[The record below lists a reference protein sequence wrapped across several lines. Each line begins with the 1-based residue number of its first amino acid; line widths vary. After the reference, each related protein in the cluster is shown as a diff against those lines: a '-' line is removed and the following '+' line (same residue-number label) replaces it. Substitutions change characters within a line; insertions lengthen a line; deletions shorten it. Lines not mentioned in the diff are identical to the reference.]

1 MNDIS
6 DSEETKEINESQFF
20 EENNLYISGKVFK
33 ESLSKINSEFDLFEN
48 IFKKEEYQ
56 SINIEEELSIDDIKI
71 NSLEEDVE
79 NIIKETTNSI
89 SESKNK
95 NKKIFILKNDKE
107 KDKKEKNNINNNS
120 INESLNTS
128 KNKSEIKE
136 EEIITENG
144 QANNINN
151 IDSKKKVNYLRN
163 EAKILEETISK
174 LSLTDYQTLKKE
186 KFKDCNLNSLIF
198 FKNCKKE
205 IGKENNYIF
214 NYRDNFLND
223 MTKIDQLFFQDYF
236 KPNLSLNKSKD
247 INLIY
252 EFSIYHPVKNVKT
265 QQISILGDGV
275 LKQLKE
281 KIYCVLD
288 EIQGDST
295 PSFFFLE
302 KVFYEDFSFLNM
314 NYPQSLS
321 SKISQLKFEK
331 MTFKEYQQET
341 NYAILD
347 NKNNDKNLESK
358 FSKYEK
364 NLYYD
369 TNSIIFNKS
378 HSYETLDMNK
388 TKIEDIPLRIGY
400 PYIFRHIDSCD
411 HVIILNDIRVSD
423 KYDNILKSDEKE
435 DKAIVT
441 YQKKLKRKK
450 CDACQFYYAKFISIN
465 DIVKGNVNNALFLC
479 DYCLKKLHETELVDN
494 NTSNLKLIP
503 YFHN

>member
-1 MNDIS
+1 MNDSS
-6 DSEETKEINESQFF
+6 DSENPKDINESQIF

-33 ESLSKINSEFDLFEN
+33 QSLLKINTEFDELEN
-48 IFKKEEYQ
+48 LFKKEEFN
-56 SINIEEELSIDDIKI
+56 SFDIKEELSIDDIKI

-79 NIIKETTNSI
+79 NIIKKTINSV
-89 SESKNK
+89 SENKQK
-95 NKKIFILKNDKE
+95 NKKIFVLKNE
-107 KDKKEKNNINNNS
+107 KEKNN
-120 INESLNTS
+120 E
-128 KNKSEIKE
+128 E
-136 EEIITENG
+136 EEINKEKEKEQEENIINT
-144 QANNINN
+144 NN
-151 IDSKKKVNYLRN
+151 KKKINYLRN
-163 EAKILEETISK
+163 EAKVLEETISK
-174 LSLTDYQTLKKE
+174 LNLTDYQTLKKE

-198 FKNCKKE
+198 FKNSKKE

-236 KPNLSLNKSKD
+236 KPNLSYNSTTN

-265 QQISILGDGV
+265 QQISIQGDGV

-288 EIQGDST
+288 EIQGET

-302 KVFYEDFSFLNM
+302 KVFYDDFFFVNGK
-314 NYPQSLS
+314 YTEPLS
-321 SKISQLKFEK
+321 TKISQLKLEK
-331 MTFKEYQQET
+331 LTLKEYQNDL
-341 NYAILD
+341 NYGKSNQNSD
-347 NKNNDKNLESK
+347 NKNTESK
-358 FSKYEK
+358 FNKYEK
-364 NLYYD
+364 NLYCD
-369 TNSIIFNKS
+369 NNALIFNKS
-378 HSYETLDMNK
+378 HSYESLNMNNI
-388 TKIEDIPLRIGY
+388 KIEDIPLRIGY

-411 HVIILNDIRVSD
+411 HVIILNDIRVMD
-423 KYDNILKSDEKE
+423 KYDNFREKDE
-435 DKAIVT
+435 KAIVT

>member
-1 MNDIS
+1 MDNSS
-6 DSEETKEINESQFF
+6 DSENTKDLNESKIF
-20 EENNLYISGKVFK
+20 EENNLYISGKIFK
-33 ESLSKINSEFDLFEN
+33 QSLSKINKDFEELEN
-48 IFKKEEYQ
+48 LFKKEE
-56 SINIEEELSIDDIKI
+56 IECFDLKEELSIDDIKI

-79 NIIKETTNSI
+79 NIIKKTINSV
-89 SESKNK
+89 SDTKSK

-107 KDKKEKNNINNNS
+107 ENKISNQNNNNIN
-120 INESLNTS
+120 
-128 KNKSEIKE
+128 KSEEKE
-136 EEIITENG
+136 EEINKNKDKEE
-144 QANNINN
+144 QN
-151 IDSKKKVNYLRN
+151 IDNPNNKKKINYLRN

-174 LSLTDYQTLKKE
+174 LNLTDYQTLKKE
-186 KFKDCNLNSLIF
+186 KFKDCNLNSLTF

-236 KPNLSLNKSKD
+236 KPNSSYNSSKN

-265 QQISILGDGV
+265 QQISIQGDGV
-275 LKQLKE
+275 LKQLKD

-288 EIQGDST
+288 EIQGET

-302 KVFYEDFSFLNM
+302 KVFYDDFTLTNS
-314 NYPQSLS
+314 NYIEPLS
-321 SKISQLKFEK
+321 YKISRLKLEK
-331 MTFKEYQQET
+331 LTLKQYQNEI
-341 NYAILD
+341 NYNKINEKNE
-347 NKNNDKNLESK
+347 NKNVESK
-358 FSKYEK
+358 FDKYEP
-364 NLYYD
+364 NLYCD
-369 TNSIIFNKS
+369 NKS
-378 HSYETLDMNK
+378 LLFNLSNSYESLKMDEI
-388 TKIEDIPLRIGY
+388 KIEDIPLRIGY

-411 HVIILNDIRVSD
+411 HVIILNDIRVMD
-423 KYDNILKSDEKE
+423 KYDNFRDKDEK
-435 DKAIVT
+435 AVVT
-441 YQKKLKRKK
+441 YQKKLKRQK

>member
-1 MNDIS
+1 MNDSS
-6 DSEETKEINESQFF
+6 DSENPKDINESQIF

-33 ESLSKINSEFDLFEN
+33 QSLLKINTEFEEFEKL
-48 IFKKEEYQ
+48 FKKEEFN
-56 SINIEEELSIDDIKI
+56 SFDIKEELSIDDIKI

-79 NIIKETTNSI
+79 NIIKKTINSV
-89 SESKNK
+89 SDNKQK
-95 NKKIFILKNDKE
+95 NKKIFVLKNE
-107 KDKKEKNNINNNS
+107 KEKNN
-120 INESLNTS
+120 
-128 KNKSEIKE
+128 E
-136 EEIITENG
+136 EEINKEKEKDQEENIINT
-144 QANNINN
+144 NN
-151 IDSKKKVNYLRN
+151 KKKINYLRN
-163 EAKILEETISK
+163 EAKVLEETISK
-174 LSLTDYQTLKKE
+174 LNLTDYQTLKKE

-198 FKNCKKE
+198 FKNSKKE

-236 KPNLSLNKSKD
+236 KPNLSYNSSTN

-265 QQISILGDGV
+265 QQISIQGDGV

-288 EIQGDST
+288 EIQGET

-302 KVFYEDFSFLNM
+302 KVFYDDFFFVNGK
-314 NYPQSLS
+314 YTEPLS
-321 SKISQLKFEK
+321 TKISQLKLEK
-331 MTFKEYQQET
+331 LTLKEYQNDL
-341 NYAILD
+341 NYGKSNQISD
-347 NKNNDKNLESK
+347 NKNTESK
-358 FSKYEK
+358 FNKYEK
-364 NLYYD
+364 NLYCD
-369 TNSIIFNKS
+369 NNALIFNKS
-378 HSYETLDMNK
+378 HSYESLNMNNI
-388 TKIEDIPLRIGY
+388 KIEDIPLRIGY

-411 HVIILNDIRVSD
+411 HVIILNDIRVMD
-423 KYDNILKSDEKE
+423 KYDNFREKDE
-435 DKAIVT
+435 KAIVT

>member
-1 MNDIS
+1 MSDIS
-6 DSEETKEINESQFF
+6 DSEDAKEVNESQFF

-56 SINIEEELSIDDIKI
+56 TFNTFNIEEELSIDDIKI

-95 NKKIFILKNDKE
+95 NKKIFILKNNKDKE
-107 KDKKEKNNINNNS
+107 EKEEKNRNINEGINNIS
-120 INESLNTS
+120 KS
-128 KNKSEIKE
+128 KNEIKE

-144 QANNINN
+144 QTNNINN
-151 IDSKKKVNYLRN
+151 IDNKKKVNYLRN

-174 LSLTDYQTLKKE
+174 LTLTDYQTLKKE

-236 KPNLSLNKSKD
+236 KPNLSSNKSKD

-281 KIYCVLD
+281 QIYCVLD

-321 SKISQLKFEK
+321 SKISQLKLEK
-331 MTFKEYQQET
+331 MTFKEYQQES
-341 NYAILD
+341 NYDILNNN
-347 NKNNDKNLESK
+347 NKINIDSK

-388 TKIEDIPLRIGY
+388 IKIEDIPLRIGY

-423 KYDNILKSDEKE
+423 KYDNILKRDEKE
-435 DKAIVT
+435 KKAIVT

-450 CDACQFYYAKFISIN
+450 CDACQFYYAEFISIN

-479 DYCLKKLHETELVDN
+479 NHCLKKLHETELVDN

>member
-1 MNDIS
+1 MNDSS
-6 DSEETKEINESQFF
+6 DSENPKDINESQIF

-33 ESLSKINSEFDLFEN
+33 QSLLKINTEFDELEKL
-48 IFKKEEYQ
+48 FKKEEFN
-56 SINIEEELSIDDIKI
+56 SFDIKEELSIDDIKI

-79 NIIKETTNSI
+79 TIIKKTINSV
-89 SESKNK
+89 SENKSK
-95 NKKIFILKNDKE
+95 NKKIFVLKNE
-107 KDKKEKNNINNNS
+107 KEKNN
-120 INESLNTS
+120 
-128 KNKSEIKE
+128 E
-136 EEIITENG
+136 EELNNEKEKDQEENIINT
-144 QANNINN
+144 NN
-151 IDSKKKVNYLRN
+151 KKKINYLRN
-163 EAKILEETISK
+163 EAKVLEETISK
-174 LSLTDYQTLKKE
+174 LNLTDYQTLKKE

-198 FKNCKKE
+198 FKNSKKE

-236 KPNLSLNKSKD
+236 KPNLSYNSSTN

-265 QQISILGDGV
+265 QQISIQGDGV

-288 EIQGDST
+288 EIQGET

-302 KVFYEDFSFLNM
+302 KVFYDDFFFVNGK
-314 NYPQSLS
+314 YTEPLS
-321 SKISQLKFEK
+321 TKISQLKLEK
-331 MTFKEYQQET
+331 LTLKEYQNDL
-341 NYAILD
+341 NYGKSNQNNE
-347 NKNNDKNLESK
+347 NKNIESK
-358 FSKYEK
+358 FNKYEK
-364 NLYYD
+364 NLYCD
-369 TNSIIFNKS
+369 NNALIFNKS
-378 HSYETLDMNK
+378 HSYESLNMNNI
-388 TKIEDIPLRIGY
+388 KIEDIPLRIGY

-411 HVIILNDIRVSD
+411 HVIILNDIRVMD
-423 KYDNILKSDEKE
+423 KYDNFREKDE
-435 DKAIVT
+435 KAIVT